1 MVRALI
7 DPNEMRDVPSQDVAR
22 RMMMLG
28 FAGLPPYIVA
38 TSTTTGSVMYV
49 VAIVVMLLLMIPMMA
64 HISTMMHRASDWY
77 HTRPYRDDSR

>member
-1 MVRALI
+1 MH
-7 DPNEMRDVPSQDVAR
+7 DVPSQDVAS

-38 TSTTTGSVMYV
+38 TSATTGGQMDAVATAVM
-49 VAIVVMLLLMIPMMA
+49 MLLMIPLVA

-77 HTRPYRDDSR
+77 HTRHYRDDTR